1 MVVSH
6 HPDKIKSL
14 HYSIVTGQIG
24 DNKTGNTAT
33 MFADAFCKCRCGT
46 TIRQPLDF
54 YLHTSGRGECLYAAD
69 QRGHSR
75 KVRANRKHNALD
87 AL

>member
-1 MVVSH
+1 MSH

-24 DNKTGNTAT
+24 DNKTGDRAPL
-33 MFADAFCKCRCGT
+33 FPDAYCKCRCGAT
-46 TIRQPLDF
+46 MRTSLDF
-54 YLHTSGRGECLYAAD
+54 HLHTAGSGECIHAAD